1 MEKLS
6 WSIKRIWYK
15 IDAPLN
21 EQKARLLMMVLLLH
35 HNGAAKI
42 GCLIISLTIC
52 FFVEGSSRR
61 RFHTLRWE
69 KKTSLKTKEETK
81 NCSEA

>member
-6 WSIKRIWYK
+6 RSNKRIWYK
-15 IDAPLN
+15 LIDAPLN

-42 GCLIISLTIC
+42 GSNFQLIKV
-52 FFVEGSSRR
+52 VEGSSRR

-69 KKTSLKTKEETK
+69 KNLLEDQRRDQELFRSK
-81 NCSEA
+81 